1 MSSDLPAAKCTMA
14 GSWDGPR
21 EAFGSQNVLRIV
33 NHKLVL
39 ALPST
44 TARIKSCAS
53 AAADLQHPLKEF
65 RVGSRHEALCVPG
78 TLV

>member
-1 MSSDLPAAKCTMA
+1 MSSDLPAAKYTIA

-39 ALPST
+39 AMGTCHLP
-44 TARIKSCAS
+44 
-53 AAADLQHPLKEF
+53 LQ
-65 RVGSRHEALCVPG
+65 G
-78 TLV
+78 